1 MEVQVDL
8 AIILPCY
15 NPPEGW
21 LDKVLASWAIIDPKL
36 PVTQLVIVNDGSTAG
51 IGRDHVQVLKSGIPN
66 SKLLEYHG
74 NRGKGYALRQGVSA
88 VEARYY
94 IYTDI
99 DFPFLEDDLLKC
111 FQALLKDEADVIASN
126 RGEAFYKQ
134 VPSSR
139 AKISKLFKAFVTRF
153 FRLPVTDT
161 QCGLKGFNQAGRD
174 VFLKTTLNRYLF
186 DLEFLILASRQ
197 KSIRIISLP
206 VTLKP
211 AILLSKLPLGILVT
225 EGWNLLRLLLK

>member
-15 NPPEGW
+15 NPPQGW
-21 LDKVLASWAIIDPKL
+21 LDKVLASWAIISTEL
-36 PVTQLVIVNDGSTAG
+36 PVTQLVIVNDGSTTG
-51 IGRDHVQVLKSGIPN
+51 IGHKHIQALEARIPN
-66 SKLLEYHG
+66 TMFIEYPK
-74 NRGKGYALRQGVSA
+74 NYGKGYALRQGVSA

-94 IYTDI
+94 VYTDI
-99 DFPFLEDDLLKC
+99 DFPFLENDLLKC
-111 FQALLKDEADVIASN
+111 FQALLNDEADIIASHRN
-126 RGEAFYKQ
+126 EAFYKQ

-139 AKISKLFKAFVTRF
+139 AGISKLFKGFVTRF

-174 VFLKTTLNRYLF
+174 IFLKTTFNRYLF
-186 DLEFLILASRQ
+186 DLEFLTLASRQ

-211 AILLSKLPLGILVT
+211 DIILSKLPLGILIT
-225 EGWNLLRLLLK
+225 EGLNLLRLLIK